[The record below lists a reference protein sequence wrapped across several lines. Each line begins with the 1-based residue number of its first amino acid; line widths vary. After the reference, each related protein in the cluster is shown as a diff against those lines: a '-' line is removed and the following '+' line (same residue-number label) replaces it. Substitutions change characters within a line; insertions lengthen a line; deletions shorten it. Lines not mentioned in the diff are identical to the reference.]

1 MSIKVEFVTPDKES
15 IVLEGEVG
23 QTLRNLAVDNM
34 VPGIIGECGGTCA
47 CGTCH
52 VHIDPEWI
60 DTTGRAE
67 DGGLEDGLLY
77 MFESQ
82 NERSRLG
89 CQVELTEAMNGLK
102 VEVVPEEI

>member
-1 MSIKVEFVTPDKES
+1 MSVKVEFKTPEGKTIE
-15 IVLEGEVG
+15 LECEAGE
-23 QTLRNLAVDNM
+23 TLRNLAVDNN

-60 DTTGRAE
+60 DVVGRVE

-77 MFESQ
+77 VFES
-82 NERSRLG
+82 NCEYSRLS
-89 CQVELTEAMNGLK
+89 CQVELTEEMDGLK